1 MSKLWLSEGMIAE
14 SFWKSLRASTLGH
27 EASSDAREICSVTAP
42 IVDKFPAIAG
52 SIDQKSCESL
62 WLITKYFSPRF
73 VLEVGTYIGRSTL
86 CITFGGRATIEKIYT
101 CDGTFD
107 CLDFSD
113 LKDRV
118 GNLEKT
124 KAMDN
129 IRYFGKTMSH
139 EVLEVVIRE
148 NMIVDMVFIDGRI
161 STKDC
166 DLLLKILS
174 PSAVIVLDDF
184 EGVEKGVVNAMML
197 RGYLKQHI
205 LLEPEIHN
213 DGKKGNQALLIPSSN
228 LSLSRQQRLPV
239 NM

>member
-14 SFWKSLRASTLGH
+14 SFWKSLRASKLGH

-86 CITFGGRATIEKIYT
+86 CITFGGRDTIEKIYT

-113 LKDRV
+113 LKERV

-174 PSAVIVLDDF
+174 PSSCDCI
-184 EGVEKGVVNAMML
+184 
-197 RGYLKQHI
+197 R
-205 LLEPEIHN
+205 
-213 DGKKGNQALLIPSSN
+213 
-228 LSLSRQQRLPV
+228 
-239 NM
+239 

>member
-1 MSKLWLSEGMIAE
+1 MYY
-14 SFWKSLRASTLGH
+14 FW
-27 EASSDAREICSVTAP
+27 
-42 IVDKFPAIAG
+42 
-52 SIDQKSCESL
+52 
-62 WLITKYFSPRF
+62 
-73 VLEVGTYIGRSTL
+73 GRD
-86 CITFGGRATIEKIYT
+86 TIEKIYT

-113 LKDRV
+113 LKERV

-184 EGVEKGVVNAMML
+184 EEWRKVW
-197 RGYLKQHI
+197 
-205 LLEPEIHN
+205 
-213 DGKKGNQALLIPSSN
+213 
-228 LSLSRQQRLPV
+228 
-239 NM
+239 